1 MRFTPRG
8 ILNNTDYELNSEFY
22 YVPASDKQMNDQ
34 RDMTNKSIVGNL
46 VYRNNFYNEVYT
58 QPVYDLDDS
67 NEKYQTPHIIS
78 IDDSEF
84 DYNLT
89 NLDDYFT
96 KDTAN
101 KGYEKL
107 VNAIKSEEITYFD
120 SDINEVDDFT
130 QQDEYSNDWY
140 TNTFVDLVLSMKG
153 YSYHVEPNR
162 ESVIEDSH
170 IITENDITY
179 NVNYNP
185 EKHHLYINDFPAIP
199 IEENDN
205 IRLLND
211 NLTQD
216 MEKTYDNINYNFSY
230 NDFKTLE
237 DDSYI
242 YIDLTDYKDNEGKFV
257 KNLIEDIPPN
267 EIIKDRLKQN
277 INLFDERANYNALAV
292 YRRDLEDFSDRNN
305 LDSLDKVKDLKTFYD
320 TEINIKGLNINND
333 IEKKALNNQL
343 AFNLYNEPLN
353 NMFRDNNVLYE
364 VYEKE
369 IYDEKIPLS
378 IEDRKEVKTY
388 LDDARNNFSNNFYEY
403 TTNKSSILAENSLTV
418 LDKAKYDLE
427 FAPVSNHLYKE
438 RENFYEGM
446 KQATLP
452 LHNIT
457 KEQYKE
463 RENDIEIIGHFKN
476 YINTELHGTKSS
488 EFKPNFVNDS
498 LENETNSIAF
508 EDIINGSEET
518 HSNIINSIKNELKQ
532 ERDNLEM

>member
-179 NVNYNP
+179 NVSYNP
-185 EKHHLYINDFPAIP
+185 EKHHLYINCKW
-199 IEENDN
+199 
-205 IRLLND
+205 RL
-211 NLTQD
+211 
-216 MEKTYDNINYNFSY
+216 
-230 NDFKTLE
+230 
-237 DDSYI
+237 
-242 YIDLTDYKDNEGKFV
+242 
-257 KNLIEDIPPN
+257 
-267 EIIKDRLKQN
+267 
-277 INLFDERANYNALAV
+277 
-292 YRRDLEDFSDRNN
+292 
-305 LDSLDKVKDLKTFYD
+305 
-320 TEINIKGLNINND
+320 
-333 IEKKALNNQL
+333 
-343 AFNLYNEPLN
+343 
-353 NMFRDNNVLYE
+353 
-364 VYEKE
+364 
-369 IYDEKIPLS
+369 
-378 IEDRKEVKTY
+378 
-388 LDDARNNFSNNFYEY
+388 
-403 TTNKSSILAENSLTV
+403 
-418 LDKAKYDLE
+418 
-427 FAPVSNHLYKE
+427 
-438 RENFYEGM
+438 
-446 KQATLP
+446 
-452 LHNIT
+452 
-457 KEQYKE
+457 
-463 RENDIEIIGHFKN
+463 
-476 YINTELHGTKSS
+476 
-488 EFKPNFVNDS
+488 
-498 LENETNSIAF
+498 
-508 EDIINGSEET
+508 
-518 HSNIINSIKNELKQ
+518 
-532 ERDNLEM
+532 

>member
-170 IITENDITY
+170 IIT
-179 NVNYNP
+179 
-185 EKHHLYINDFPAIP
+185 
-199 IEENDN
+199 
-205 IRLLND
+205 
-211 NLTQD
+211 
-216 MEKTYDNINYNFSY
+216 
-230 NDFKTLE
+230 
-237 DDSYI
+237 
-242 YIDLTDYKDNEGKFV
+242 
-257 KNLIEDIPPN
+257 
-267 EIIKDRLKQN
+267 
-277 INLFDERANYNALAV
+277 
-292 YRRDLEDFSDRNN
+292 
-305 LDSLDKVKDLKTFYD
+305 
-320 TEINIKGLNINND
+320 
-333 IEKKALNNQL
+333 
-343 AFNLYNEPLN
+343 
-353 NMFRDNNVLYE
+353 
-364 VYEKE
+364 
-369 IYDEKIPLS
+369 
-378 IEDRKEVKTY
+378 
-388 LDDARNNFSNNFYEY
+388 
-403 TTNKSSILAENSLTV
+403 
-418 LDKAKYDLE
+418 
-427 FAPVSNHLYKE
+427 
-438 RENFYEGM
+438 
-446 KQATLP
+446 
-452 LHNIT
+452 
-457 KEQYKE
+457 
-463 RENDIEIIGHFKN
+463 
-476 YINTELHGTKSS
+476 
-488 EFKPNFVNDS
+488 
-498 LENETNSIAF
+498 
-508 EDIINGSEET
+508 
-518 HSNIINSIKNELKQ
+518 
-532 ERDNLEM
+532 